1 MALAAMAVEG
11 GTLTSA
17 ISSVMGVVST
27 VMTTIKSDEILLALW
42 ILAKTSAIPVALK
55 HEVRHIIIFGI
66 L

>member
-27 VMTTIKSDEILLALW
+27 VMSTIKNDEILLAFFCAGL
-42 ILAKTSAIPVALK
+42 IGVAIGVVKALK
-55 HEVRHIIIFGI
+55 
-66 L
+66 